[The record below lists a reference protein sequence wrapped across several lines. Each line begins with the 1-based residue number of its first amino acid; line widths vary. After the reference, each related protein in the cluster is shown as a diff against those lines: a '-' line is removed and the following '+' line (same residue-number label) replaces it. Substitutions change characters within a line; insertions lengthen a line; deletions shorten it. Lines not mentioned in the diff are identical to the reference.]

1 MLISYTVF
9 ILPFIL
15 PFIYLSFHPFI
26 HPPKLSLAPSQL
38 LSYFHLLVLLYSA
51 SYMLNNSLDLLP
63 SPNRVYIRGRMVSL
77 KIFPNSFCQ
86 DNYTGKA
93 TEEGVRSGGCRW
105 SHWSGPYSNSLAKR
119 CNMMISISVIM
130 SCFWMR
136 LSWSTSAVVLLL
148 NKHRLCAHNLPS
160 RLSAKSELNN
170 TLSCSTA
177 LSDHV
182 TVSVQKDCVNFILSH
197 LFFKWEVV

>member
-86 DNYTGKA
+86 DNNTGKA
-93 TEEGVRSGGCRW
+93 TEEGVRSGECRW
-105 SHWSGPYSNSLAKR
+105 SQWSGPYSNSLAKR
-119 CNMMISISVIM
+119 CNMMISISVTM
-130 SCFWMR
+130 FCFWMR
-136 LSWSTSAVVLLL
+136 LSWSASAVVLLL

-160 RLSAKSELNN
+160 RLSAKSEVKD

-177 LSDHV
+177 FSDLV

>member
-86 DNYTGKA
+86 DNNTGKA
-93 TEEGVRSGGCRW
+93 TEEGVRSGECRW
-105 SHWSGPYSNSLAKR
+105 SQWSGPYSNSLAKR

-130 SCFWMR
+130 FCFWMR
-136 LSWSTSAVVLLL
+136 LSWSASAVVLLL

-160 RLSAKSELNN
+160 RLSAKSELKD

-182 TVSVQKDCVNFILSH
+182 TVSVQKDCVNFVLSH

>member
-86 DNYTGKA
+86 DNNTGKA
-93 TEEGVRSGGCRW
+93 TEEGVRSGECRW
-105 SHWSGPYSNSLAKR
+105 SQWSGPYSNSLAKR
-119 CNMMISISVIM
+119 CNMMISISVTM
-130 SCFWMR
+130 FCFWMR
-136 LSWSTSAVVLLL
+136 LSWSASAVVLLL

-160 RLSAKSELNN
+160 RLSAKSELKD

-177 LSDHV
+177 FSDLV

>member
-77 KIFPNSFCQ
+77 KIFPNPFCQ
-86 DNYTGKA
+86 DNNTGKA
-93 TEEGVRSGGCRW
+93 TEEGVRSGECRW
-105 SHWSGPYSNSLAKR
+105 SQWSGPYSNSLAKR
-119 CNMMISISVIM
+119 CNMMISISVTM
-130 SCFWMR
+130 FCFWMR
-136 LSWSTSAVVLLL
+136 LSWSASAVVLLL

-160 RLSAKSELNN
+160 RLSAKSEVKD

-177 LSDHV
+177 FSDLV